1 VNLVDT
7 NVLIDLLRADPVW
20 KDWSEQQLLM
30 ARASGGLVINAVV
43 YAELAAVP
51 ETLPILDDFLDVA
64 GITVQPLSRQC
75 ARLAGQAF
83 WTYRRRKG
91 VKSGVL
97 PDFFIGAQAQA
108 EGWSLLT
115 RDASRYRTYFP
126 TVKLICPQP

>member
-30 ARASGGLVINAVV
+30 ARANGGLVINAVV
-43 YAELAAVP
+43 YAELAGLP
-51 ETLPILDDFLDVA
+51 ETLPMLDDFLDMTA
-64 GITVQPLSRQC
+64 ITVQPLSRLC

-83 WTYRRRKG
+83 WTYRQRKG
-91 VKSGVL
+91 TKSGVL

-108 EGWSLLT
+108 EGWNLLT

-126 TVKLICPQP
+126 AVKLICP